1 MDADS
6 TCPRAL
12 LQRDAR
18 ALIGLLAVV
27 EGQAMAGT
35 FDPAFVAHLARRFA
49 SAGLLPDGATDRDV
63 RQVLNDLNHRVRYS
77 LGERDDPPQS
87 VPVP

>member
-1 MDADS
+1 MDADP

-27 EGQAMAGT
+27 EGHAMAGT
-35 FDPAFVAHLARRFA
+35 FDP
-49 SAGLLPDGATDRDV
+49 
-63 RQVLNDLNHRVRYS
+63 LNHRVRYS